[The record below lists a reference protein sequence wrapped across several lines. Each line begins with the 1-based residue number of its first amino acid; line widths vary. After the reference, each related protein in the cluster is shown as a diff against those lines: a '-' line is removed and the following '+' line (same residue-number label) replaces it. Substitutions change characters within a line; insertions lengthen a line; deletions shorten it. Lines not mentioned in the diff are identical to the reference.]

1 MGAIP
6 STTQRTAM
14 QWAALNLG
22 IVVLALGLVW
32 LVRFKSTVCAISSF
46 APCPGPEARLLPAVV
61 SSVVLVLLLC
71 GAVVAAYVVPSDHLL
86 TVMSWVTL
94 LLAVAGFVGSLVV
107 LFSAGFVVWPVW
119 A

>member
-1 MGAIP
+1 MGAIS
-6 STTQRTAM
+6 STTQRSAL

-32 LVRFKSTVCAISSF
+32 LFRFKSTICAISSF

-61 SSVVLVLLLC
+61 SSVVLILLLC
-71 GAVVAAYVVPSDHLL
+71 GAVVAGYVVPSDQRL
-86 TVMSWVTL
+86 TVMSWVAL
-94 LLAVAGFVGSLVV
+94 LLAVVGLVGSLVV